1 MAKRTRIERIIEIAG
16 DVAQAVDAVNKLRQG
31 KNAIQ
36 VKRLADVL
44 EREVRSIAAQQ
55 MRRRRNAR
63 RQGRNSAGRFV

>member
-1 MAKRTRIERIIEIAG
+1 MPRRSRIERIIEIAG

-31 KNAIQ
+31 KNALQ

-44 EREVRSIAAQQ
+44 EREVRSIASQQ
-55 MRRRRNAR
+55 MRKRRNAR